1 MLSFPMRIVSFLRRL
16 AVYLPLIAVSAWCAA
31 PAPAA
36 GKLGSTIWAWQ
47 DVRLK
52 PGATKG
58 ARSITN
64 LPTATFRIFESHIT
78 TLAPG
83 IASHGQ
89 HQHAQE
95 EFILVKEGALE
106 VTINGKPQMASQGS
120 LLFYASN
127 DFHSVRNLGT
137 APATYMVFNYRTS
150 TTAQAPAQRAVDS
163 APAGTLKS
171 AVFDWD
177 KLVATPTKTGEKRVI
192 CKGPTVTLNSLE
204 AHVTS
209 LRAGEAAHAAHR
221 HPDEELVVV
230 KEGTIEAVIN
240 GKTERVGPG
249 GILFFASNDEHG
261 MRNVGSTRAT
271 YYVIRMVTPETPP
284 KTS

>member
-1 MLSFPMRIVSFLRRL
+1 MAVVSP
-16 AVYLPLIAVSAWCAA
+16 AAWSAA

-36 GKLGSTIWAWQ
+36 AKLGSTIWAWQ
-47 DVRLK
+47 GTPLK
-52 PGATKG
+52 PGAAKG

-78 TLAPG
+78 SLAPG

-95 EFILVKEGALE
+95 EFIIVKEGTLE

-137 APATYMVFNYRTS
+137 APATYLVFNYRTAA
-150 TTAQAPAQRAVDS
+150 TASAPAQRAVDS
-163 APAGTLKS
+163 APAGTLRS

-177 KLVATPTKTGEKRVI
+177 KLAVTPTKTGEKRVI

-209 LRAGEAAHAAHR
+209 LKAGEAAHAAHR

-230 KEGTIEAVIN
+230 KEGTIEVVIN
-240 GKTERVGPG
+240 GKVERVGPG
-249 GILFFASNDEHG
+249 GILFFASNDQHG
-261 MRNVGSTRAT
+261 MRNVGTTMAT
-271 YYVIRMVTPETPP
+271 YYVIRMVTPETPA